1 MPDPKHLIPIY
12 TTSGNAGGFLNYPF
26 IYNTQGEWIGWVT
39 AEKTV
44 YSVFGQYI
52 GWLNPDRRILR
63 RRGEGFDQPHKF
75 PPPAPTRL
83 LLPATIPLPP
93 MMAELRYDVVD
104 VLDEMPDLMPTL
116 DSYALD
122 DDIG

>member
-1 MPDPKHLIPIY
+1 MPDSKQPIPIY

-39 AEKTV
+39 VEKKV

-52 GWLNPDRRILR
+52 GWLNLDRRILR
-63 RRGEGFDQPHKF
+63 RRSEGFDQPREI
-75 PPPAPTRL
+75 PPPTPARL
-83 LLPATIPLPP
+83 LPPATVALPP

-104 VLDEMPDLMPTL
+104 VLDEMPDLMPTQ
-116 DSYALD
+116 DSYAID
-122 DDIG
+122 DDTC